1 MQGEVLFKGWAGG
14 SGSVNADKWCY
25 TPWMPVRGDLA
36 TYAVEVLG
44 INGVSLK
51 WNVETRTRESANVD
65 DVFAVDVTASG
76 EGLSV
81 AEADEVSIK
90 AKELVRYKF
99 YTGGGAST
107 TEYVHFRALQPSWQT
122 DR

>member
-1 MQGEVLFKGWAGG
+1 M
-14 SGSVNADKWCY
+14 
-25 TPWMPVRGDLA
+25 A

-44 INGVSLK
+44 VNGVTLT
-51 WNVETRTRESANVD
+51 WNVETRTRESVNVEDVFSSNQTATAVGVSVADAD
-65 DVFAVDVTASG
+65 DV
-76 EGLSV
+76 
-81 AEADEVSIK
+81 SID

-99 YTGGGAST
+99 STGDTAST